1 MQKLGKS
8 LNNEGCKPKEY
19 ATHIE
24 IVSVI
29 IEKPRLM
36 LDAY

>member
-1 MQKLGKS
+1 MQKLRKS

-19 ATHIE
+19 VTLMV
-24 IVSVI
+24 IVSAI
-29 IEKPRLM
+29 IEKPILR